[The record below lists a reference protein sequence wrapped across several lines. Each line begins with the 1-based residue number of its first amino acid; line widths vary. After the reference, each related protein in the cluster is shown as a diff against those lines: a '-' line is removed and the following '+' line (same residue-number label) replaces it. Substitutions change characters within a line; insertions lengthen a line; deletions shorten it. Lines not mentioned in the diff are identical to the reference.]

1 MLNIKTYIKKDDK
14 VKIIVG
20 KDKDRVGK
28 VLKIDKKIGRVIV
41 EKANIVKRHLKPS
54 KQNPQGGIAEKE
66 APIQLSNIMLMC
78 NKCLKPARIRIKVLE
93 DRKKI
98 RVCTKCGEVIDA

>member
-14 VKIIVG
+14 VKIIAG

-28 VLKIDKKIGRVIV
+28 VLKIDKKTGRVIV

-78 NKCLKPARIRIKVLE
+78 NKCLKPARIRIKILE
-93 DRKKI
+93 DGKKI
-98 RVCTKCGEVIDA
+98 RVCIKCGEVIDA

>member
-1 MLNIKTYIKKDDK
+1 MLNRKTYIKKDDK
-14 VKIIVG
+14 VKIIAG

-28 VLKIDKKIGRVIV
+28 VLKIDKKTGRVIV

-78 NKCLKPARIRIKVLE
+78 NKCLKPARIRIKILE
-93 DRKKI
+93 DGKKI
-98 RVCTKCGEVIDA
+98 RVCIKCGEVIDA